1 MVGKIILTRNNNKY
15 TIKTIKKS
23 EIYIKNNLKNNL
35 NNIKGVVF
43 DCDGVLID
51 ARLSYD
57 LAIKNTISLILGNLI
72 SKKLDSMIIP
82 NQIIEKLRET
92 GGFNNDCD
100 TVYVIIIYILSNL
113 DDNLTNFN
121 KIVNEDGFDELK
133 LDQRFLKVKGK
144 IKISKFILLSI
155 LREKI
160 FPKFITQLQNLDQCN
175 IQILKKTLLN
185 ELGNK
190 CNKIIKSF
198 DDYTGY
204 KKDIKNNIITTI
216 FDEYFYGKKLFKI
229 KHNKISQFTNTT
241 GLIKNEKAIIKH
253 KSLEIL
259 EKMFT
264 KENLGIVSGRSLISA
279 KFTLKSLMN
288 YFNKKALIFIED
300 EELKYKSKQL
310 AAKIWKPNPY
320 SLLKAL
326 NKLNTDNN
334 ILYVGNSS
342 EDYIMTEAVKLKKK
356 VFFVGVYDSNNTP
369 EETKKYYLTNEIDII
384 VPNVNYL
391 IDLLRIG
398 RKNE

>member
-1 MVGKIILTRNNNKY
+1 MTLNNNKY

-23 EIYIKNNLKNNL
+23 EIYIKNNLKSNL
-35 NNIKGVVF
+35 KNIKGVVF

-57 LAIKNTISLILGNLI
+57 LAIKNTISLILGNFI
-72 SKKLDSMIIP
+72 SKKLDSNIIP

-100 TVYVIIIYILSNL
+100 TVYAIIIYILSNL
-113 DDNLTNFN
+113 DTKLTIFT
-121 KIVNEDGFDELK
+121 KIVNEIGFDKLK
-133 LDQRFLKVKGK
+133 LNKKFLKVNGG
-144 IKISKFILLSI
+144 IEISTFILLKK
-155 LREKI
+155 LREEI
-160 FPKFITQLQNLDQCN
+160 FPKFIKQLQTLNELN
-175 IQILKKTLLN
+175 IQTLKKSLLN
-185 ELGNK
+185 EFGNEG
-190 CNKIIKSF
+190 NKIIKSL
-198 DDYTGY
+198 DKYTGY
-204 KKDIKNNIITTI
+204 NKNIKNNIITTI
-216 FDEYFYGKKLFKI
+216 FDEFFYGKKLFNI
-229 KHNKISQFTNTT
+229 KHNKISQFTSTN
-241 GLIKNEKAIIKH
+241 GLIKNEKSIITH
-253 KSLEIL
+253 KSLETL

-342 EDYIMTEAVKLKKK
+342 EDYIMTEAVKLKKN

-369 EETKKYYLTNEIDII
+369 EETKKYYLKNEIDII

-391 IDLLRIG
+391 IDLLREEE
-398 RKNE
+398 K

>member
-1 MVGKIILTRNNNKY
+1 MTLNNNKY

-23 EIYIKNNLKNNL
+23 EIYIKNNLKINL

-72 SKKLDSMIIP
+72 STKLDSNIIP

-100 TVYVIIIYILSNL
+100 TVYAIIIYILSNL
-113 DDNLTNFN
+113 DTKLTIFT
-121 KIVNEDGFDELK
+121 KIVNEEGFDKLK
-133 LDQRFLKVKGK
+133 LNKKFLKVNGG
-144 IKISKFILLSI
+144 IEMSKFILLKK
-155 LREKI
+155 LRGEI
-160 FPKFITQLQNLDQCN
+160 FPKLIKQLQTLNQLN
-175 IQILKKTLLN
+175 IQTLKKLLLN
-185 ELGNK
+185 EFGNEG
-190 CNKIIKSF
+190 NKIIKSL
-198 DDYTGY
+198 DKYTGY
-204 KKDIKNNIITTI
+204 NKNIKNNIITTI
-216 FDEYFYGKKLFKI
+216 FDEFFYGEKLFNI
-229 KHNKISQFTNTT
+229 KHNKRSQFTSTN
-241 GLIKNEKAIIKH
+241 GLIKNEKSIITL
-253 KSLEIL
+253 KSLETL

-342 EDYIMTEAVKLKKK
+342 EDYIMTEAVKLKKN
-356 VFFVGVYDSNNTP
+356 VVFVGVYDSNSTP
-369 EETKKYYLTNEIDII
+369 EETKKYYLKNEIDII

-391 IDLLRIG
+391 IDLLKMG
-398 RKNE
+398 KKNE

>member
-1 MVGKIILTRNNNKY
+1 MTLNNNKY

-23 EIYIKNNLKNNL
+23 EIYIKNNLQINL

-72 SKKLDSMIIP
+72 STKLDSNIIP

-100 TVYVIIIYILSNL
+100 TVYAIIIYILSNL
-113 DDNLTNFN
+113 DTKLTIFT
-121 KIVNEDGFDELK
+121 KIVNEEGFDKLK
-133 LDQRFLKVKGK
+133 LNKKFLKVNGG
-144 IKISKFILLSI
+144 IEMSKFILLKK
-155 LREKI
+155 LRGEI
-160 FPKFITQLQNLDQCN
+160 FPKLIKQLQTLNQLN
-175 IQILKKTLLN
+175 IQTLKKLLLN
-185 ELGNK
+185 EFGNEG
-190 CNKIIKSF
+190 NKIIKSL
-198 DDYTGY
+198 DKYTGY
-204 KKDIKNNIITTI
+204 NKNIKNNIITTI
-216 FDEYFYGKKLFKI
+216 FDEFFYGEKLFNI
-229 KHNKISQFTNTT
+229 KHNKRSQFTSTN
-241 GLIKNEKAIIKH
+241 GLIKNEKSIITL
-253 KSLEIL
+253 KSLETL

-342 EDYIMTEAVKLKKK
+342 EDYIMTEAVKLKKN
-356 VFFVGVYDSNNTP
+356 VVFVGVYDSNSTP
-369 EETKKYYLTNEIDII
+369 EETKKYYLKNEIDII

-391 IDLLRIG
+391 IDLLKMG
-398 RKNE
+398 KKNE

>member
-1 MVGKIILTRNNNKY
+1 MTLNNNKY

-23 EIYIKNNLKNNL
+23 EIYIKKNLKSNL

-72 SKKLDSMIIP
+72 STKLDSNIIS

-100 TVYVIIIYILSNL
+100 TVYAIIIYILSNL
-113 DDNLTNFN
+113 DTKLTIFT
-121 KIVNEDGFDELK
+121 KIVNEIGFDKLK
-133 LDQRFLKVKGK
+133 LDKKFLKVNGG
-144 IKISKFILLSI
+144 IEMSKFILLKK
-155 LREKI
+155 LKGEI
-160 FPKFITQLQNLDQCN
+160 FPKFIKQLQTLNQCN
-175 IQILKKTLLN
+175 IPTLKKLLLN
-185 ELGNK
+185 EFGNEG
-190 CNKIIKSF
+190 NKIIKSL
-198 DDYTGY
+198 DNYTGY
-204 KKDIKNNIITTI
+204 NKNIKNNIITTI
-216 FDEYFYGKKLFKI
+216 FDEFFYGEKLFNI
-229 KHNKISQFTNTT
+229 KHNKRSQFTSTN
-241 GLIKNEKAIIKH
+241 GLIKNEKSIITL
-253 KSLEIL
+253 KSLETL

-342 EDYIMTEAVKLKKK
+342 EDYIMTEAVKLKKN
-356 VFFVGVYDSNNTP
+356 VFFVGVYDSNSTP
-369 EETKKYYLTNEIDII
+369 EETKKYYLKNEIDII

-391 IDLLRIG
+391 IDLLKMG
-398 RKNE
+398 KKNE

>member
-1 MVGKIILTRNNNKY
+1 
-15 TIKTIKKS
+15 
-23 EIYIKNNLKNNL
+23 
-35 NNIKGVVF
+35 
-43 DCDGVLID
+43 
-51 ARLSYD
+51 
-57 LAIKNTISLILGNLI
+57 
-72 SKKLDSMIIP
+72 MIIP

-121 KIVNEDGFDELK
+121 KIVNEGGFDELK

-229 KHNKISQFTNTT
+229 KHNKISQFTN
-241 GLIKNEKAIIKH
+241 
-253 KSLEIL
+253 
-259 EKMFT
+259 
-264 KENLGIVSGRSLISA
+264 
-279 KFTLKSLMN
+279 
-288 YFNKKALIFIED
+288 
-300 EELKYKSKQL
+300 
-310 AAKIWKPNPY
+310 
-320 SLLKAL
+320 
-326 NKLNTDNN
+326 
-334 ILYVGNSS
+334 
-342 EDYIMTEAVKLKKK
+342 
-356 VFFVGVYDSNNTP
+356 VGVADYFKCKSR
-369 EETKKYYLTNEIDII
+369 KWLIIRMFSIDFII
-384 VPNVNYL
+384 FFT
-391 IDLLRIG
+391 RF
-398 RKNE
+398 KS

>member
-1 MVGKIILTRNNNKY
+1 MTLKNNKY
-15 TIKTIKKS
+15 TIKTVNKS
-23 EIYIKNNLKNNL
+23 EIYIKNNVKNNL
-35 NNIKGVVF
+35 NKIKGVIF

-72 SKKLDSMIIP
+72 STKLDSNIIP

-100 TVYVIIIYILSNL
+100 TVYAIIIYILSNL
-113 DDNLTNFN
+113 DTKLTIFT
-121 KIVNEDGFDELK
+121 KIVNEEGFDKLK
-133 LDQRFLKVKGK
+133 LNKKFLKVNGG
-144 IKISKFILLSI
+144 IEMSKFILLKK
-155 LREKI
+155 LRGEI
-160 FPKFITQLQNLDQCN
+160 FPKLIKQLQTLNELN
-175 IQILKKTLLN
+175 IQTLKKLLLN
-185 ELGNK
+185 EFGNEG
-190 CNKIIKSF
+190 NKIIKSL
-198 DDYTGY
+198 DKYTGY
-204 KKDIKNNIITTI
+204 NKNIKNNIITTI
-216 FDEYFYGKKLFKI
+216 FDEFFYGEKLFNI
-229 KHNKISQFTNTT
+229 KHNKRSQFTSTN
-241 GLIKNEKAIIKH
+241 GLIKNEKSIITL
-253 KSLEIL
+253 KSLETL

-342 EDYIMTEAVKLKKK
+342 EDYIMTEAVKLKKN
-356 VFFVGVYDSNNTP
+356 VFFVGVYDSNSTP
-369 EETKKYYLTNEIDII
+369 EETKKYYLKNEIDII

-391 IDLLRIG
+391 IDLLKMG
-398 RKNE
+398 KKNE

>member
-1 MVGKIILTRNNNKY
+1 MTLNNNKY

-23 EIYIKNNLKNNL
+23 EIYIKNNLKSNL
-35 NNIKGVVF
+35 KNIKGVVF

-57 LAIKNTISLILGNLI
+57 LAIKNTISLILGNFI
-72 SKKLDSMIIP
+72 SKKLDSNIIP

-100 TVYVIIIYILSNL
+100 TVYAIIIYILNNL
-113 DDNLTNFN
+113 DSKLTIFT
-121 KIVNEDGFDELK
+121 KIVNEIGFDKLK
-133 LDQRFLKVKGK
+133 LDKKFLKVNGG
-144 IKISKFILLSI
+144 IEISTFILLKK
-155 LREKI
+155 LREEI
-160 FPKFITQLQNLDQCN
+160 FPKFIKQLQTLNELN
-175 IQILKKTLLN
+175 IQTLKKSLLN
-185 ELGNK
+185 EFGNEG
-190 CNKIIKSF
+190 NKIIKSL
-198 DDYTGY
+198 DKYTGY
-204 KKDIKNNIITTI
+204 NKNIKNNIITTI
-216 FDEYFYGKKLFKI
+216 FDEFFYGKKLFNI
-229 KHNKISQFTNTT
+229 KHNKISQFTSTN
-241 GLIKNEKAIIKH
+241 GLIKNEKSIITH
-253 KSLEIL
+253 KSLETL

-342 EDYIMTEAVKLKKK
+342 EDYIMTEAVKLKKN

-369 EETKKYYLTNEIDII
+369 EETKKYYLKNEIDII

-391 IDLLRIG
+391 IDLLREEE
-398 RKNE
+398 K

>member
-1 MVGKIILTRNNNKY
+1 LTLNNNKY

-23 EIYIKNNLKNNL
+23 EIYIKNNLKSNL
-35 NNIKGVVF
+35 KNIKGVVF

-57 LAIKNTISLILGNLI
+57 LAIKNTISLILGNFI
-72 SKKLDSMIIP
+72 SKKLDSNIIP

-100 TVYVIIIYILSNL
+100 TVYAIIIYILNNL
-113 DDNLTNFN
+113 DSKLTIFT
-121 KIVNEDGFDELK
+121 KIVNEIGFDKLK
-133 LDQRFLKVKGK
+133 LDKKFLKVNGG
-144 IKISKFILLSI
+144 IEISTFILLKK
-155 LREKI
+155 LREEI
-160 FPKFITQLQNLDQCN
+160 FPKFIKQLQTLNELN
-175 IQILKKTLLN
+175 IQTLKKSLLN
-185 ELGNK
+185 EFGNEG
-190 CNKIIKSF
+190 NKIIKSL
-198 DDYTGY
+198 DKYTGY
-204 KKDIKNNIITTI
+204 NKNIKNNIITTI
-216 FDEYFYGKKLFKI
+216 FDEFFYGKKLFNI
-229 KHNKISQFTNTT
+229 KHNKISQFTSTN
-241 GLIKNEKAIIKH
+241 GLIKNEKSIITH
-253 KSLEIL
+253 KSLETL

-342 EDYIMTEAVKLKKK
+342 EDYIMTEAVKLKKN

-369 EETKKYYLTNEIDII
+369 EETKKYYLKNEIDII

-391 IDLLRIG
+391 IDLLREEE
-398 RKNE
+398 K

>member
-1 MVGKIILTRNNNKY
+1 MTLNNNKY

-23 EIYIKNNLKNNL
+23 EIYIKNNLQINL

-72 SKKLDSMIIP
+72 STKLDSNIIP

-100 TVYVIIIYILSNL
+100 TVYAIIIYILSNL
-113 DDNLTNFN
+113 DTKLTIFT
-121 KIVNEDGFDELK
+121 KIVNEGGFDKLK
-133 LDQRFLKVKGK
+133 LNKKFLKVNGG
-144 IKISKFILLSI
+144 IEMSKFILLKK
-155 LREKI
+155 LRGEI
-160 FPKFITQLQNLDQCN
+160 FPKLIKQLQTLNELN
-175 IQILKKTLLN
+175 IQTLKKLLLN
-185 ELGNK
+185 EFGNEG
-190 CNKIIKSF
+190 NKIIKSL
-198 DDYTGY
+198 DNYTGY
-204 KKDIKNNIITTI
+204 NKNIKNNIITTI
-216 FDEYFYGKKLFKI
+216 FDEFFYGEKLFNI
-229 KHNKISQFTNTT
+229 KHNKRSQFTSTN
-241 GLIKNEKAIIKH
+241 GLIKNEKSIITL
-253 KSLEIL
+253 KSLETL

-342 EDYIMTEAVKLKKK
+342 EDYIMTEAVKLKKN
-356 VFFVGVYDSNNTP
+356 VFFVGVYDSNSTP
-369 EETKKYYLTNEIDII
+369 EETKKYYLKNEIDII

-391 IDLLRIG
+391 IDLLKMG
-398 RKNE
+398 KKNE

>member
-369 EETKKYYLTNEIDII
+369 EETKKYYLKNEIDII

>member
-1 MVGKIILTRNNNKY
+1 MTLNNNKY

-23 EIYIKNNLKNNL
+23 EIYIKNNLKSNL
-35 NNIKGVVF
+35 KNIKGVVF

-57 LAIKNTISLILGNLI
+57 LAIKNTISLILGNFI
-72 SKKLDSMIIP
+72 SKKLDSNIIP

-100 TVYVIIIYILSNL
+100 TVYAIIIYILNNL
-113 DDNLTNFN
+113 DSKLTIFT
-121 KIVNEDGFDELK
+121 KIVNEIGFDKLK
-133 LDQRFLKVKGK
+133 LDKKFLKVNGG
-144 IKISKFILLSI
+144 IEISTFILLKK
-155 LREKI
+155 LREEI
-160 FPKFITQLQNLDQCN
+160 FPKFIKQLQTLNELN
-175 IQILKKTLLN
+175 IQTLKKSLLN
-185 ELGNK
+185 EFGNEG
-190 CNKIIKSF
+190 NKIIKSL
-198 DDYTGY
+198 DKYTGY
-204 KKDIKNNIITTI
+204 NKNIKNNIITII
-216 FDEYFYGKKLFKI
+216 FDEFFYGKKLFNI
-229 KHNKISQFTNTT
+229 KHNKISQFTSTN
-241 GLIKNEKAIIKH
+241 GLIKNEKSIITH
-253 KSLEIL
+253 KSLETL

-342 EDYIMTEAVKLKKK
+342 EDYIMTEAVKLKKN

-369 EETKKYYLTNEIDII
+369 EETKKYYLKNEIDII

-391 IDLLRIG
+391 IDLLREEE
-398 RKNE
+398 K